1 MTDETA
7 VAVREQDEI
16 RLDAY
21 GGRPEIR
28 EMSKRLMAMLPSVKQ
43 LGSVGAMA
51 LAQAALAMGLNP
63 FIGEVWAIPQ
73 DRTGKTFAI
82 MPGIKGIR
90 RKAREQTAADNG
102 YYTVSFR
109 SARPEEVEGLIIG
122 GGDIVRACDLRVVGD
137 RALKL
142 YKITGAVPCFTGI
155 GVYRHGEST
164 KMMPLHV
171 ARKRAEADALKQ
183 AFDIPLPMLV
193 TGYADAQQPIDRE
206 LLDEFSEYAPPDQY
220 LEGYFESADYEPPSG
235 TAAEAIADLFDD
247 DVPEPVQKSTPKQAS
262 KGNGRP
268 RSFHHLIIEAI
279 VDAGYAK
286 NPPNAVRM
294 LNLSTKLGPGDDVDT
309 WLTWAKN
316 YREAR
321 AELNAEDSAAM
332 ADSKV
337 ELPEPV
343 QAVLA

>member
-206 LLDEFSEYAPPDQY
+206 LLDEFSEYAPPDQF
-220 LEGYFESADYEPPSG
+220 LEGHFESADYEPPG
-235 TAAEAIADLFDD
+235 TAAEAIVDLFDD
-247 DVPEPVQKSTPKQAS
+247 DAPEPKPQPTPKPAI

-268 RSFHHLIIEAI
+268 RSFSSKLVEAI
-279 VDAGYAK
+279 VDAGYAE
-286 NPPNAVRM
+286 NPPNAVAM

-309 WLTWAKN
+309 WLVWARN

-321 AELNAEDSAAM
+321 AELEPEDAAAM

-337 ELPEPV
+337 EAPE
-343 QAVLA
+343 AVSA